1 MFRNYLVNFI
11 LNYVCFFLF
20 FLSLLVSL
28 SVFEVYITSIA
39 YFASDHCI
47 FVTVIGGL
55 EPKLD
60 NVIRTSRLSWMHKAL
75 SHSLWSIESLFIV
88 VLQCQLISFWS
99 HTCGDSSNMIWTD
112 YWRLLAFLKC
122 PNDRV
127 KSNYCIK

>member
-11 LNYVCFFLF
+11 LNYVFFF
-20 FLSLLVSL
+20 FVSPRFSFGLWSVYNFNCIIVSSWPLL
-28 SVFEVYITSIA
+28 EVWNQ
-39 YFASDHCI
+39 
-47 FVTVIGGL
+47 
-55 EPKLD
+55 KLD

-99 HTCGDSSNMIWTD
+99 HTCGDSSSMIWTD

-127 KSNYCIK
+127 KSNYCIQ